1 MARQRWNRLSA
12 RSVAAANKPGMYA
25 DGAGL
30 YLRVTRDGAKSWC
43 LRYMLGGEAREM
55 GLGGLSKIGLA
66 DVRRKAAEQR
76 LLLAD
81 KIDPIDK
88 RKAKRAATKME
99 AARSMTF
106 DQCARAYVD
115 AHRPAWRHAKHHQQ
129 WVNSLSRHVS
139 PLIGT
144 LPVQTID
151 ATLVMKV
158 IEPLWS
164 SRPETASRIRGR
176 IETVLDWARVR
187 GYREGENPARWRGH
201 LDHLLPA
208 LSKVRKVRHYRALP
222 HTDIC
227 AFMLELRSRSGV
239 GAAALEF
246 LILCAAR
253 SSEVTDARW
262 AEIDRATRMWIVP
275 PERMKGGR
283 LHRVPLSDAAL
294 TVLDRM
300 KDRGEEFIF
309 SNMCGRGL
317 GKGALAKQLRGWN
330 CTPHGLRST
339 FRDWA
344 AECTNFPREVAE
356 AALAHVLE
364 DKTEAA
370 YRRSDLLEKR
380 RRLMDAWAEF
390 LKGRHQG
397 RDTVHRLAAD
407 DKLNRRG

>member
-1 MARQRWNRLSA
+1 MARRTWNRLSA

-30 YLRVTRDGAKSWC
+30 YLRVTRSGAKSWC

-88 RKAKRAATKME
+88 RKAERAATKME

-106 DQCARAYVD
+106 DECARAYVD
-115 AHRPAWRHAKHHQQ
+115 AHRPAWRHAKHSQQ
-129 WVNSLSRHVS
+129 WTNSLARYVS
-139 PLIGT
+139 PIIGT
-144 LPVQTID
+144 LPVQAID
-151 ATLVMKV
+151 TALVMKV

-176 IETVLDWARVR
+176 IESVLDWARVR
-187 GYREGENPARWRGH
+187 GYREAENPARWRGH

-208 LSKVRKVRHYRALP
+208 RSKVRKIRHYRALP
-222 HTDIC
+222 YTDMG
-227 AFMLELRSRSGV
+227 AFISELRSRSGV

-253 SSEVTDARW
+253 SSEVADARW
-262 AEIDRATRMWIVP
+262 AEIHRAARIWIVP
-275 PERMKGGR
+275 AERMKSGR
-283 LHRVPLSDAAL
+283 EHRVPLSGAAL
-294 TVLDRM
+294 AVLDQM
-300 KDRGEEFIF
+300 KGRDDEFVF
-309 SNMCGRGL
+309 SNTPGRGL

-344 AECTNFPREVAE
+344 AERTNFPREVAE

-370 YRRSDLLEKR
+370 YRRTDLLEKR

-390 LKGRHQG
+390 CAWSAPTGKMVNLRQ
-397 RDTVHRLAAD
+397 A
-407 DKLNRRG
+407 